1 MDSHTKHR
9 RQENSAFRENKNVSK
24 KKCTPYYICKP
35 AVKKKEKVPYL
46 NSIKRLS
53 FTNLS
58 LSISA
63 PFSSYIKC
71 FVVLLYL
78 HSHDKI
84 SCGTV
89 KVDFHH
95 RALNFHVCA
104 WPFIHCLLFIYT
116 RKFYVCSHGK
126 ITRQWKSTLTLD
138 CQLLLGKMSLLSS
151 PHLSLGRIKVR
162 A

>member
-1 MDSHTKHR
+1 M
-9 RQENSAFRENKNVSK
+9 
-24 KKCTPYYICKP
+24 
-35 AVKKKEKVPYL
+35 

-63 PFSSYIKC
+63 PFSSNIKC

-126 ITRQWKSTLTLD
+126 VTRQWKSTLTLD
-138 CQLLLGKMSLLSS
+138 CQLLLGKNESALIPSSLFGEDQS
-151 PHLSLGRIKVR
+151 PHLGDSGNRV
-162 A
+162 

>member
-1 MDSHTKHR
+1 M
-9 RQENSAFRENKNVSK
+9 
-24 KKCTPYYICKP
+24 
-35 AVKKKEKVPYL
+35 

-63 PFSSYIKC
+63 HFSSNIKC

-95 RALNFHVCA
+95 RALNFHVYAFSLNFHVYA

-116 RKFYVCSHGK
+116 RNFYVCSHGK
-126 ITRQWKSTLTLD
+126 ITRQWTSTFTLD

-151 PHLSLGRIKVR
+151 PRLSLGRIKVR

>member
-1 MDSHTKHR
+1 MHAILYFH
-9 RQENSAFRENKNVSK
+9 VGCSK
-24 KKCTPYYICKP
+24 KIKTCII
-35 AVKKKEKVPYL
+35 EKVPYL

-63 PFSSYIKC
+63 PFSSNIKC

-138 CQLLLGKMSLLSS
+138 CQLLLGKNESALIPSSLFGEDQS
-151 PHLSLGRIKVR
+151 PHLGDSGNRV
-162 A
+162 